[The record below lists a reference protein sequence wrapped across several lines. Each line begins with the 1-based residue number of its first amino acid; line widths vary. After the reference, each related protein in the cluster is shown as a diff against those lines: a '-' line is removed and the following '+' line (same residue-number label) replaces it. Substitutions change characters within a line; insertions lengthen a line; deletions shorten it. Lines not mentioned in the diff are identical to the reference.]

1 MAKVTYTLD
10 DVEDDYDMKLITNR
24 REMAYMLDEIRNYIR
39 NLNKYE
45 ERNEIP
51 TEEISNKLSNIID
64 KWYYID
70 N

>member
-10 DVEDDYDMKLITNR
+10 DVEDDYDVKLITNR
-24 REMAYMLDEIRNYIR
+24 REMAYMLDEIRGYIR
-39 NLNKYE
+39 NLDKYE
-45 ERNEIP
+45 ERSEIP
-51 TEEISNKLSNIID
+51 TEEIENKLSNIID